1 MDASVA
7 PEPIY
12 VEQRRGGHSESWHR
26 VLWCVTS
33 PTGAVGGH
41 ATTATMA
48 RSALK
53 PFQAL
58 AALRSG
64 ALDRAGLGP
73 VHLACGCGS
82 HGGDAWAVGVVR
94 EILTACGVEERALR
108 CGAELPLDPAE
119 ARSLIAAGGPVL
131 PVHHNCSGKHALA
144 LAACRASGWSLD
156 RYVESEHALQQ
167 LVRAAVR
174 EHVVNPWA
182 ALDVAT
188 DGCGIPTLRLTL
200 EQVATAFA
208 RLAVSSDPQ
217 ARQIVRAMRSHPQL
231 VAYPG
236 TPDVEL
242 MAALDGAVAKVG
254 GEGVLGLG
262 LPDGRGLALKVADG
276 GTRALGAAAVHA
288 VDVLL
293 GLEVNAPSL
302 AACAHRPVRTAGG
315 EIVGEIVVCQPPPS
329 ASQ

>member
-7 PEPIY
+7 REPIY
-12 VEQRRGGHSESWHR
+12 VEQLRAGHSESWHR

-33 PTGAVGGH
+33 PTGAPSGH

-58 AALRSG
+58 TALRSG
-64 ALDRAGLGP
+64 ALEGAGLSG

-82 HGGDAWAVGVVR
+82 HGGDARAVDIVR
-94 EILTACGVEERALR
+94 QILTAWCLDERDLR

-144 LAACRASGWSLD
+144 LAACRASGWPLNN
-156 RYVESEHALQQ
+156 YMEPEHALQL

-174 EHVVNPWA
+174 EHVGDPRA
-182 ALDVAT
+182 ALDLAT
-188 DGCGIPTLRLTL
+188 DGCGIPTLRITL
-200 EQVATAFA
+200 EQLATAFA
-208 RLAVSSDPQ
+208 QLAVSRDPQ
-217 ARQIVRAMRSHPQL
+217 ARNIVLAMRSHPEL

-242 MAALDGAVAKVG
+242 MACLDGAVAKVG

-288 VDVLL
+288 AEVLL
-293 GLEVNAPSL
+293 GLEVDAPSL
-302 AACAHRPVRTAGG
+302 AACAHRPVRTADGQ
-315 EIVGEIVVCQPPPS
+315 IVGEIVVRQLRHH
-329 ASQ
+329 